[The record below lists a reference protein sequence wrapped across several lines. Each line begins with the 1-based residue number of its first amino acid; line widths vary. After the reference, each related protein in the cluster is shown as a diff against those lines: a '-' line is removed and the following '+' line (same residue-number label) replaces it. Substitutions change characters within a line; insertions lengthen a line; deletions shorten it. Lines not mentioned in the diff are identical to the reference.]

1 MSENI
6 PPTYLSTKN
15 AHPRDQYITFEE
27 KTHVYTVKGEQ
38 GYTSVTTF
46 NHHHFA
52 QFDADAIID
61 KIVSGKNWNDPTYK
75 YYKMTKQQIRDLWNA
90 NGKSASSMG
99 TKMHY
104 DIECFMNQELVDEND
119 QPINTTHDWLD
130 QMYRQELEEG
140 IPQANNSTE
149 WQYFIEYVRAHPDF
163 KPYRTEWFVYDE
175 ELKLA
180 GSIDMVYENP
190 DGSLMIYD
198 WKRSK
203 EIKYEDPFGK
213 SAITKC
219 IRHLPDTNFWHY
231 SLQLN
236 TYKAILE
243 KNYGKKITD
252 LYLVILHPDNA
263 NKTYEL
269 VKCADLSKEVADL
282 FQNRKMDLEK
292 NTSH

>member
-1 MSENI
+1 MINV
-6 PPTYLSTKN
+6 PPVYLSTVH
-15 AHPRDQYITFEE
+15 AHERDAFITFEE
-27 KTHVYTVKGEQ
+27 KTHVYTIHGKQ

-46 NHHHFA
+46 NHYHFA
-52 QFDADAIID
+52 EFNIDKVID
-61 KIVSGKNWNDPTYK
+61 KIVNGKNWDDPSYK
-75 YYKMTKQQIRDLWNA
+75 YYHMSKKDIRDLWNA
-90 NGKSASSMG
+90 NGKHASSLG

-104 DIECFMNQELVDEND
+104 DIECFMNQELVDEKIE
-119 QPINTTHDWLD
+119 PIPTTHRYLY
-130 QMYRQELEEG
+130 QVYLEEREEG
-140 IPQANNSTE
+140 IPLANDSIE
-149 WQYFIEYVRAHPDF
+149 WTYFIDYIRDFPDF

-190 DGSLMIYD
+190 DGTLMIYD

-203 EIKYEDPFGK
+203 QITYENMYGK
-213 SAITKC
+213 SAVTEC
-219 IRHLPDTNFWHY
+219 IKHLPDTNFWHY

-252 LYLVILHPDNA
+252 LYLVILHPDNEE
-263 NKTYEL
+263 KTYEL

-282 FQNRKMDLEK
+282 FDYRKRELEK
-292 NTSH
+292 HS